1 MPRIPDQPPDLGPSR
16 APSGVSRPVTV
27 VRAGSAAASETRE
40 LARERLLAIRL
51 VDGESFTLMCT
62 PGEEV
67 ELALGFLR
75 AEGWIDALGEVELAE
90 LCEGGDAVRV
100 RLRRAPTEPPAAR
113 RNLVLYASCGM
124 CGRED
129 ALPYLAAL
137 APVPT
142 GSPLPVRAF
151 HDAAERLRDHQPLFR
166 ATGGSH
172 AAALFDATGEIRV
185 VAEDVGRHAA
195 FDKAIGKAMRG
206 GLETQGLAGFLSGRA
221 SLEMVAKAARSRL
234 AALVSVGAPTDAAV
248 DLAERLGL
256 GLAGFV
262 RADSMTVYASR
273 NRFAI

>member
-1 MPRIPDQPPDLGPSR
+1 MRPDG
-16 APSGVSRPVTV
+16 
-27 VRAGSAAASETRE
+27 AAANETRE

-51 VDGESFTLMCT
+51 VDGESFALMCT
-62 PGEEV
+62 PGEEI

-75 AEGWIDALGEVELAE
+75 AEGWIDALDEVELAE

-100 RLRRAPTEPPAAR
+100 RLRRAPAEPPAAR

-137 APVPT
+137 TPVPA
-142 GSPLPVRAF
+142 GEPLPVAALLRA
-151 HDAAERLRDHQPLFR
+151 AARLRDHQPLFR

-172 AAALFDATGEIRV
+172 AAALLDAAGEILE

-195 FDKAIGKAMRG
+195 FDKAVGKALRR

-234 AALVSVGAPTDAAV
+234 AALLSVGAPTDAAV
-248 DLAERLGL
+248 DLAERLEL

-262 RADSMTVYASR
+262 RTGTMTLYAGR
-273 NRFAI
+273 HRFAI